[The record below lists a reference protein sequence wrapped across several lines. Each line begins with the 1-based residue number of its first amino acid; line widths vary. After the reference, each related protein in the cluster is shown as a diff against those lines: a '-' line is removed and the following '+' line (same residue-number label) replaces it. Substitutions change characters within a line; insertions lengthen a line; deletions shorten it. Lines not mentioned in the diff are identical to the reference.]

1 MSLHQEALETAS
13 IFHVVGT
20 RPTGERVMISEHAR
34 LPVAEKILSV
44 MERSGN
50 YSEIFIECD
59 GKRLSSWGASTPGD
73 R

>member
-20 RPTGERVMISEHAR
+20 RTTGERVMLSEHVG
-34 LPVAEKILSV
+34 LPAAEKSLSL
-44 MERSGN
+44 MQSSGN

-59 GKRLSSWGASTPGD
+59 GKRLSSWGSSSL
-73 R
+73 REC